1 MKADA
6 RARFNWGAI
15 ARRWTNHFEMRLG
28 GATADPP
35 PPPPLPP
42 PPPPS
47 AAPLRGNTA
56 APPGMVFLEVGV
68 DDGDAPGSE
77 TGLKRGSSEGT
88 GLGPEDGRKGRLR
101 ALIGEYRAARL
112 RLEERVEA
120 MERDARA
127 GGACD
132 PNGGGDVVGP

>member
-15 ARRWTNHFEMRLG
+15 ARRWTEHFEMRLG

-35 PPPPLPP
+35 PP
-42 PPPPS
+42 S
-47 AAPLRGNTA
+47 ATRDSTPRTA

-68 DDGDAPGSE
+68 DDGDAPGVE
-77 TGLKRGSSEGT
+77 TGPERGSLEGT
-88 GLGPEDGRKGRLR
+88 GVGPEDGREGRLR

-112 RLEERVEA
+112 QLEERVEA

-127 GGACD
+127 SGACD
-132 PNGGGDVVGP
+132 SRTGAADVT